1 MYENIF
7 EFPIFAVYFPHS
19 NQANSEVLLVLLLA
33 CLNLDFTLLFSVL
46 KFDISKGISLSEQHC
61 VSGFCFGEVGQG
73 HAARLVSG
81 SLHLNSLHMV
91 VGLIWGLVQVLHNDG
106 ALSHFLPRQ
115 RMALKT
121 FHNEL
126 LVCVIES
133 SLVLL
138 GEQWAALL
146 IAPELQARYLFD
158 VRHALW

>member
-1 MYENIF
+1 
-7 EFPIFAVYFPHS
+7 
-19 NQANSEVLLVLLLA
+19 
-33 CLNLDFTLLFSVL
+33 
-46 KFDISKGISLSEQHC
+46 
-61 VSGFCFGEVGQG
+61 
-73 HAARLVSG
+73 
-81 SLHLNSLHMV
+81 MV

-106 ALSHFLPRQ
+106 ALSHFLPGQ

-146 IAPELQARYLFD
+146 IALELQARYLFD
-158 VRHALW
+158 VRHALR